1 MSPRFAQP
9 NPDSTPSYTVAQQMR
24 YWFTEERRLLIASVT
39 GLTEDAARE
48 PIEPEGWSVHDIL
61 AHRMFWEGREAE
73 ALAQHLLGK
82 RVELLDFPLK
92 RVDGT
97 NAAAVDTLHGHGTDR
112 VLRELKTTRAAVKEL
127 ADKIPD
133 AEFDDDENAART
145 VLGVAIEHD
154 REHRQAIEQWRLER
168 AAEALRESSQP
179 SSSEKP
185 S

>member
-1 MSPRFAQP
+1 VPRFTQP
-9 NPDSTPSYTVAQQMR
+9 RPDSTPSHTVAQQIR
-24 YWFTEERRLLIASVT
+24 YWFVEERRLLVAAVS

-48 PIEPEGWSVHDIL
+48 PFQPDGWSLHDIL

-73 ALAQHLLGK
+73 ALAQCLLGK

-97 NAAAVDTLHGHGTDR
+97 NAAAVDTLREHRTDQ
-112 VLRELKTTRAAVKEL
+112 VLRELKKTRSAVAEL
-127 ADKIPD
+127 AQKIPD
-133 AEFDDDENAART
+133 EALNEDDNAART

-154 REHRQAIEQWRLER
+154 REHRLQIERWRQER
-168 AAEALRESSQP
+168 AARALRESSEP